1 MNLMKFEWENHLSD
15 QLGFWWYAPCKLFRF
30 LNNAS
35 TVSFQ
40 LVNGKKQ
47 IIMITFSFH
56 IVHPT
61 KVQRSK
67 QEHKLFY
74 KRCLYI
80 MKTELRKTE
89 QQIQNASFKHFTFLR
104 VCIIESQTKYSK
116 VIPKWNS
123 LFIICC
129 KIIFG
134 IGKLLFWFFFLLA
147 TVGITLPYIKNKFS
161 SLLFLPFTMKAN

>member
-1 MNLMKFEWENHLSD
+1 MNLMNFEWENHLSD

-80 MKTELRKTE
+80 IKTELRKTE
-89 QQIQNASFKHFTFLR
+89 QQIQNASFKHFPFLR
-104 VCIIESQTKYSK
+104 VCIIESQIRYLK
-116 VIPKWNS
+116 VIQNGT
-123 LFIICC
+123 LF
-129 KIIFG
+129 
-134 IGKLLFWFFFLLA
+134 LLFFAKLYLGSESFCFDFFFLLA
-147 TVGITLPYIKNKFS
+147 TVGIILSYTKNRFS